1 MNAAVDRL
9 RNQFGHILVPLL
21 WGHVLIQAAVAQT
34 LSTSGSWSALRA
46 GIAAA
51 IVAAAYHVTWRRFGT
66 APATRYLSA
75 VALMAEPAMLLF
87 LLRGHPWQMDMHM
100 YFFAMLAL
108 TIAWLDRE
116 AILVA
121 AAAIAAHHVVLLY
134 LLPYA
139 VFPGAGNLERVA
151 LHATIVAFQTGVL
164 VWLNNMLHASFDRS
178 ARMSEEIVAKNAA
191 LEERTREAEEATRAK
206 SMFLANMSH
215 EIRTPMNAILGF
227 CHLVSRTELDERQ
240 RGYVERISSAGASL
254 LRLINDILDYS
265 KNEAGKLTLESRPFD
280 LRAAIAGQVQLL
292 SVEAA
297 AKGVQIVPQIDHRLP
312 VSVVG
317 DELRFSQVVLNLL
330 SNAVKFSDRG
340 AVTIGLDLL
349 SAGDQALEVTL
360 SVRDHGIGMSAEQQ
374 ASLFRSFS
382 QGDNS
387 TTRRFGGTG
396 LGLAICRQIVEQMGG
411 DIRVDSAPGQ
421 GSTFT
426 CRMRFAARK
435 ALGEGAVPA
444 PHIRGLRVLA
454 ADDNA
459 AARHLVEEI
468 FEGWD
473 MGVDLVASGEEAV
486 AAFGSAAGRD
496 QAYDLVLLDWKMPG
510 MDGMEAVRELR
521 RMQHG
526 APSPVTLIVTA
537 YSVDEMAAEAGE
549 AGVSAFLTKPI
560 EPHALLE
567 TITSLFAEA
576 AIEHG
581 PGHAE
586 AAIEHGP
593 GRTAP
598 HRRRGSPSLAP
609 PPVETLGAEVEGKV
623 DPRLRGLRVLLV
635 EDNEINREIATE
647 LLTHA
652 GLVVDCAENG
662 RVACD
667 KVAQNG
673 RAYAG
678 VLMDVQMPE
687 MDGIEATAVIRRTW
701 PAEELPVIA
710 ITAHAFDAE
719 RQRCLD
725 VGMNDHV
732 AKPVDPAQLI
742 RTLNRWLKPAR
753 EGIAPAASAVAETQV
768 GTDAGETAK
777 AYAAMT
783 DLPDRLGPFGI
794 AEALKRVNG
803 KAALLRKLIVSFAGT
818 YADAAQDIRQRI
830 AAGQVADA
838 RRVAHSLKGVAG
850 SLELRELQACAADV
864 EHWLARH
871 DLAPAT
877 AALAALEPELARA
890 VAAARSLAETPAI
903 NPVVPTADVDPG
915 AARTGNLAD
924 GREDLRALL
933 RRRSLSARG
942 AFDRLARDMG
952 LTEAERAAHPL
963 HEALQRL
970 DYATALALL
979 DELPGAPQG
988 NPAPEGPVSQ
998 GIPS

>member
-1 MNAAVDRL
+1 MNVVLDRL
-9 RNQFGHILVPLL
+9 RKQFGHLLVALL
-21 WGHVLIQAAVAQT
+21 WGHVLIQAVVAQAMGLSALKAGLAAAAVA
-34 LSTSGSWSALRA
+34 G
-46 GIAAA
+46 
-51 IVAAAYHVTWRRFGT
+51 AYHLTWRRFGT

-108 TIAWLDRE
+108 TIAWLDRT

-121 AAAIAAHHVVLLY
+121 ATAIAAHHLLLLY

-139 VFPGAGNLERVA
+139 VFPGAGNLERVL

-164 VWLNNMLHASFDRS
+164 VWLSNMLLASFERS

-227 CHLVSRTELDERQ
+227 CHLVSRTDLDERQ
-240 RGYVERISSAGASL
+240 RGYVERIGSAGTSL

-265 KNEAGKLTLESRPFD
+265 KNEAGKLTLEARPFD
-280 LRAAIAGQVQLL
+280 LRAAVAGQVQLL

-297 AKGVQIVPQIDHRLP
+297 AKGVRIVSHIDHALP
-312 VSVVG
+312 GAVMG

-340 AVTIGLDLL
+340 AVTVAVDLV
-349 SAGDQALEVTL
+349 AAADGMVEIAL
-360 SVRDHGIGMSAEQQ
+360 SVRDHGIGMTAEQQ
-374 ASLFRSFS
+374 AGLFRSFT

-411 DIRVDSAPGQ
+411 EIRVESARGK

-426 CRMRFAARK
+426 CGMQFAAIR
-435 ALGEGAVPA
+435 EGRQDAMPA
-444 PHIRGLRVLA
+444 PHIQALRVLA

-459 AARHLVEEI
+459 AARQLVEEI
-468 FEGWD
+468 FEGWN
-473 MGVDLVASGEEAV
+473 MPVDLVSSGDEAV

-496 QAYDLVLLDWKMPG
+496 ESYDLVLLDWKMPG

-526 APSPVTLIVTA
+526 EPSPVTLIVTA
-537 YSVDEMAAEAGE
+537 YAVDEMAAEAGA

-560 EPHALLE
+560 EPHVLLE

-576 AIEHG
+576 RAV
-581 PGHAE
+581 A
-586 AAIEHGP
+586 
-593 GRTAP
+593 T
-598 HRRRGSPSLAP
+598 LP
-609 PPVETLGAEVEGKV
+609 PPPPTVETAASEGRV
-623 DPRLRGLRVLLV
+623 DPALRGLRVLLV

-662 RVACD
+662 RIACD
-667 KVAQNG
+667 KVALNG
-673 RAYAG
+673 RGYAA

-687 MDGIEATAVIRRTW
+687 MDGIEATTIIRRIW
-701 PAEELPVIA
+701 PAEQLPVIA
-710 ITAHAFDAE
+710 ITAHAFATE
-719 RQRCLD
+719 QQRCLE

-732 AKPVDPAQLI
+732 SKPVDPEQLI
-742 RTLNRWLKPAR
+742 RTLNRWLKPGR
-753 EGIAPAASAVAETQV
+753 EGIVPDREAASSSAVAPV
-768 GTDAGETAK
+768 IAGGP
-777 AYAAMT
+777 
-783 DLPDRLGPFGI
+783 LPDRLGPFDI
-794 AEALKRVNG
+794 AAALKRVNG
-803 KAALLRKLIVSFAGT
+803 KAPLLRKLIISFART
-818 YADAAQDIRQRI
+818 YASAAQDIRVRL
-830 AAGQVADA
+830 AAGEITDA
-838 RRVAHSLKGVAG
+838 RRLAHSLKGVAG
-850 SLELRELQACAADV
+850 SLELHELQARAGEV
-864 EHWLARH
+864 EASLAQE
-871 DLAPAT
+871 DAGQVEAGLS
-877 AALAALEPELARA
+877 ALELALDVA
-890 VAAARSLAETPAI
+890 VAAARRLAE
-903 NPVVPTADVDPG
+903 VPEIEPE
-915 AARTGNLAD
+915 AD
-924 GREDLRALL
+924 GETSVEEAREALRTLLL
-933 RRRSLSARG
+933 RRSLGARA
-942 AFDRLARDMG
+942 AFDRMARGMG
-952 LTEAERAAHPL
+952 LTEAEHAVHPL
-963 HEALQRL
+963 YQALQRL
-970 DYATALALL
+970 DYARALVLL
-979 DELPGAPQG
+979 DELPGSTPG
-988 NPAPEGPVSQ
+988 LPLPQ

>member
-1 MNAAVDRL
+1 VNVVLDRL
-9 RNQFGHILVPLL
+9 RKQFGHLLVPLL
-21 WGHVLIQAAVAQT
+21 WGHVLIQAVAAQAMGLSALKAGLAAAAVA
-34 LSTSGSWSALRA
+34 G
-46 GIAAA
+46 
-51 IVAAAYHVTWRRFGT
+51 AYHLTWRRFGT

-108 TIAWLDRE
+108 TIAWLDRT

-121 AAAIAAHHVVLLY
+121 ATAIAAHHLLLLY

-139 VFPGAGNLERVA
+139 VFPGAGNLERVL

-164 VWLNNMLHASFDRS
+164 VWLSNMLLASFERS

-191 LEERTREAEEATRAK
+191 LEQRTREAEEATRAK

-227 CHLVSRTELDERQ
+227 CHLVSRTDLDERQ
-240 RGYVERISSAGASL
+240 RGYVERIGSAGTSL

-265 KNEAGKLTLESRPFD
+265 KNEAGKLTLEARPFD
-280 LRAAIAGQVQLL
+280 LRAAVAGQVQLL

-297 AKGVQIVPQIDHRLP
+297 AKGVRIVSHIDHALP
-312 VSVVG
+312 AAVVG

-340 AVTIGLDLL
+340 AVTVAVDLVV
-349 SAGDQALEVTL
+349 AGDGMVEIAIA
-360 SVRDHGIGMSAEQQ
+360 VRDHGIGMTAEQQ
-374 ASLFRSFS
+374 AGLFRSFT

-411 DIRVDSAPGQ
+411 EIRVESARGK

-426 CRMRFAARK
+426 CGMHFTAIR
-435 ALGEGAVPA
+435 EGGPEAMPA
-444 PHIRGLRVLA
+444 PHIQALRVLA

-459 AARHLVEEI
+459 AARQLVEEI
-468 FEGWD
+468 FAGWN
-473 MGVDLVASGEEAV
+473 MAVDLVSSGDEAV
-486 AAFGSAAGRD
+486 SAFGGAAGRD
-496 QAYDLVLLDWKMPG
+496 ETYDLVLLDWKMPG

-537 YSVDEMAAEAGE
+537 YAVDEMAAEAGA

-560 EPHALLE
+560 EPHVLLE

-576 AIEHG
+576 QAD
-581 PGHAE
+581 A
-586 AAIEHGP
+586 
-593 GRTAP
+593 T
-598 HRRRGSPSLAP
+598 PSLPPSAP
-609 PPVETLGAEVEGKV
+609 LPTEEGRV
-623 DPRLRGLRVLLV
+623 DPALRGLHVLLV

-667 KVAQNG
+667 KVALNG
-673 RAYAG
+673 RGYAA

-687 MDGIEATAVIRRTW
+687 MDGIEATAIIRRTW

-710 ITAHAFDAE
+710 ITAHAFAAE
-719 RQRCLD
+719 QQRCLE

-732 AKPVDPAQLI
+732 SKPVDPEQLI
-742 RTLNRWLKPAR
+742 RTLNRWLKPGR
-753 EGIAPAASAVAETQV
+753 EGIMADREATSPSAIEPVLPDGQ
-768 GTDAGETAK
+768 
-777 AYAAMT
+777 
-783 DLPDRLGPFGI
+783 LPDRLGPFDV
-794 AEALKRVNG
+794 AAALRRVNG
-803 KAALLRKLIVSFAGT
+803 KAPLLRKLIISFART
-818 YADAAQDIRQRI
+818 YASAAQDIRVRL
-830 AAGQVADA
+830 AAGEIAEA
-838 RRVAHSLKGVAG
+838 RRLAHSLKGVAG
-850 SLELRELQACAADV
+850 SLELHELQASAGEV
-864 EHWLARH
+864 EACLAQE
-871 DLAPAT
+871 DTGQLEAGLSALEL
-877 AALAALEPELARA
+877 ALAAAA
-890 VAAARSLAETPAI
+890 AAARSLAE
-903 NPVVPTADVDPG
+903 VPEIEPEMPRAD
-915 AARTGNLAD
+915 AD
-924 GREDLRALL
+924 GGASVEEAREALRGLLL
-933 RRRSLSARG
+933 RRSLGARG
-942 AFDRLARDMG
+942 AFDRMARSMG
-952 LTEAERAAHPL
+952 LTESEHAAHPL
-963 HEALQRL
+963 YEALQRL
-970 DYATALALL
+970 DYARALVLL
-979 DELPGAPQG
+979 DELPGSSTRQSLP
-988 NPAPEGPVSQ
+988 Q

>member
-1 MNAAVDRL
+1 MNAALDRL
-9 RNQFGHILVPLL
+9 RARFGHFLVPLL
-21 WGHVLIQAAVAQT
+21 WGHVLLQAAVAQAMG
-34 LSTSGSWSALRA
+34 LSALHA
-46 GIAAA
+46 GLAAA
-51 IVAAAYHVTWRRFGT
+51 VVAGAYHLTWRRFGS

-108 TIAWLDRE
+108 TIAWLDRA

-121 AAAIAAHHVVLLY
+121 AAAIAAHHLLLLY

-139 VFPGAGNLERVA
+139 VFPGAGNLERVL

-164 VWLNNMLHASFDRS
+164 IWLNNMLLASFAQS

-191 LEERTREAEEATRAK
+191 LEERTREAEDATRAK

-227 CHLVSRTELDERQ
+227 CHLMSRTRLDERQ
-240 RGYVERISSAGASL
+240 RGYVERIGSAGGSL

-265 KNEAGKLTLESRPFD
+265 KNEAGKLTLEARPFD
-280 LRAAIAGQVQLL
+280 LRAAIAGQIQLL

-297 AKGVQIVPQIDHRLP
+297 GKGVQIVLQTDHRLP

-340 AVTIGLDLL
+340 AVTITADLL
-349 SAGDQALEVTL
+349 SSGDEMVEVALA
-360 SVRDHGIGMSAEQQ
+360 VRDHGIGMSAEQQ
-374 ASLFRSFS
+374 AGLFRSFS

-396 LGLAICRQIVEQMGG
+396 LGLAICRQIVEQMDG
-411 DIRVDSAPGQ
+411 DIRVDSAPGL

-426 CRMRFAARK
+426 CRMRFATGRAS
-435 ALGEGAVPA
+435 GEGNVPA
-444 PHIRGLRVLA
+444 AHIRALRVLA

-459 AARHLVEEI
+459 AARQLVEEI

-486 AAFGSAAGRD
+486 AAFGSAAQD
-496 QAYDLVLLDWKMPG
+496 QAPYDLVLLDWKMPG
-510 MDGMEAVRELR
+510 MDGMEAVRRLR
-521 RMQHG
+521 HMQHG

-576 AIEHG
+576 RQQSEAVVL
-581 PGHAE
+581 PSVALPDNVAE
-586 AAIEHGP
+586 ESVALPRSPESEMA
-593 GRTAP
+593 TA
-598 HRRRGSPSLAP
+598 
-609 PPVETLGAEVEGKV
+609 EGLV
-623 DPRLRGLRVLLV
+623 DPPLRGLRVLLV

-652 GLVVDCAENG
+652 GLVVDSAENG
-662 RVACD
+662 RIACE
-667 KVAQNG
+667 KVEQNG

-687 MDGIEATAVIRRTW
+687 MDGIEATTIIRRTW
-701 PAEELPVIA
+701 PIEELPVIA
-710 ITAHAFDAE
+710 ITAHAFEAE

-732 AKPVDPAQLI
+732 AKPVDPRQLI
-742 RTLNRWLKPAR
+742 LTLNRWLKPAR
-753 EGIAPAASAVAETQV
+753 EGCLPEVQASPQPAVVLERVS
-768 GTDAGETAK
+768 GAGE
-777 AYAAMT
+777 
-783 DLPDRLGPFGI
+783 LPERLGPFDV

-803 KAALLRKLIVSFAGT
+803 KASLLRKLILSFAVT
-818 YADAAQDIRQRI
+818 YGAAGQDIRDRI
-830 AAGQVADA
+830 AAGEVADA
-838 RRVAHSLKGVAG
+838 RRLAHSLKGVAG
-850 SLELRELQACAADV
+850 SLELRALQARAADV
-864 EHWLARH
+864 EQLLTKEDSAS
-871 DLAPAT
+871 AE
-877 AALAALEPELARA
+877 AAIAVLEPELERA
-890 VAAARSLAETPAI
+890 VAAARCLAEVEPE
-903 NPVVPTADVDPG
+903 VPTADVSPVPADSAF
-915 AARTGNLAD
+915 AATRFEEE
-924 GREDLRALL
+924 RENLRALL
-933 RRRSLSARG
+933 LRRSLGARTE
-942 AFDRLARDMG
+942 FDRLAKAMG
-952 LTEAERAAHPL
+952 LDPAERAAHPL
-963 HEALQRL
+963 HQALQRL
-970 DYATALALL
+970 DYVSALALL
-979 DELPGAPQG
+979 ADMTVHDMTGAPE
-988 NPAPEGPVSQ
+988 APVSQ

>member
-21 WGHVLIQAAVAQT
+21 WGHVPIQAAVAQAMNMAGGT
-34 LSTSGSWSALRA
+34 AALRA

-51 IVAAAYHVTWRRFGT
+51 VIAAAYHLTWRRCGT
-66 APATRYLSA
+66 APATRYLCA

-108 TIAWLDRE
+108 TIAWLDRA

-121 AAAIAAHHVVLLY
+121 AGAIAAHHLLLLY
-134 LLPYA
+134 MLPYA
-139 VFPGAGNLERVA
+139 VFPGAGNLERVL

-164 VWLNNMLHASFDRS
+164 IWLSNMLLASFDRS
-178 ARMSEEIVAKNAA
+178 ERMSEEIVAKNIA
-191 LEERTREAEEATRAK
+191 LEARTREAEEATRAK

-227 CHLVSRTELDERQ
+227 CHLASRTELDERQ
-240 RGYVERISSAGASL
+240 RGYVERINSAGASL

-265 KNEAGKLTLESRPFD
+265 KNEAGKLTLETRPFD
-280 LRAAIAGQVQLL
+280 MRAAIAGQVQLV

-297 AKGVQIVPQIDHRLP
+297 AKGVQIVPHIDHRVPLRIA
-312 VSVVG
+312 G

-340 AVTIGLDLL
+340 TVSVAVDLL
-349 SAGDQALEVTL
+349 PSPGDGVEVAL

-374 ASLFRSFS
+374 AALFRSFS

-411 DIRVDSAPGQ
+411 DIRVDSAPGL

-426 CRMRFAARK
+426 CRMQFAAAK
-435 ALGEGAVPA
+435 APGASDVPE
-444 PHIRGLRVLA
+444 PHIRALRVLA

-459 AARHLVEEI
+459 AARQLVEEI

-486 AAFGSAAGRD
+486 AAFGGAAGRGE
-496 QAYDLVLLDWKMPG
+496 AYDLVLLDWKMPG

-537 YSVDEMAAEAGE
+537 YAVDEMAAEAGA

-560 EPHALLE
+560 EPHVLLE
-567 TITSLFAEA
+567 TITSLFADA
-576 AIEHG
+576 QH
-581 PGHAE
+581 P
-586 AAIEHGP
+586 P
-593 GRTAP
+593 
-598 HRRRGSPSLAP
+598 AP
-609 PPVETLGAEVEGKV
+609 PQIKATDAALEGKV
-623 DPRLRGLRVLLV
+623 DPRLQGLRVLLV

-652 GLVVDCAENG
+652 GLLVDCAENG
-662 RVACD
+662 RVACE
-667 KVAQNG
+667 KVARSG
-673 RAYAG
+673 RTYAG
-678 VLMDVQMPE
+678 ILMDVQMPE
-687 MDGIEATAVIRRTW
+687 MDGIEATRAIRRTW
-701 PAEELPVIA
+701 PAEELPIVA
-710 ITAHAFDAE
+710 ITAHAFEAE

-725 VGMNDHV
+725 AGMNDHV
-732 AKPVDPAQLI
+732 AKPVDPRQLI
-742 RTLNRWLKPAR
+742 RTLDRWLKPAR
-753 EGIAPAASAVAETQV
+753 EGGSFGGGVASGAAAPVNSGA
-768 GTDAGETAK
+768 
-777 AYAAMT
+777 
-783 DLPDRLGPFGI
+783 LPDRLGPFHI

-803 KAALLRKLIVSFAGT
+803 KAALLRKLIVSFADT
-818 YADAAQDIRQRI
+818 YGDAADQIRQRI
-830 AAGQVADA
+830 AQGRIADA
-838 RRVAHSLKGVAG
+838 RRMAHSLKGVAG

-864 EHWLARH
+864 EQGLAH
-871 DLAPAT
+871 QDLALAE
-877 AALAALEPELARA
+877 AAIAALESELVKA
-890 VAAARSLAETPAI
+890 VIAARSLVAIPPAADSADRQPAP
-903 NPVVPTADVDPG
+903 NPPAG
-915 AARTGNLAD
+915 AAEERAN
-924 GREDLRALL
+924 LRALL
-933 RRRSLSARG
+933 QRRSLGARA
-942 AFDRLARDMG
+942 AFDRLAAAMD
-952 LTEAERAAHPL
+952 LTEAERDAHPL
-963 HEALQRL
+963 HRALQRL
-970 DYATALALL
+970 DYVSARSLL
-979 DELPGAPQG
+979 DELPGEPQG
-988 NPAPEGPVSQ
+988 KPVSE
-998 GIPS
+998 GMPS

>member
-1 MNAAVDRL
+1 VNVVLDRL
-9 RNQFGHILVPLL
+9 RKQFGHLLVTLL
-21 WGHVLIQAAVAQT
+21 WGHVLIQAVVAQAMG
-34 LSTSGSWSALRA
+34 LSALKA
-46 GIAAA
+46 GLAAA
-51 IVAAAYHVTWRRFGT
+51 VVAGAYHLTWRRFGT

-108 TIAWLDRE
+108 TIAWLDRT

-121 AAAIAAHHVVLLY
+121 ATAIAAHHLLLLY

-139 VFPGAGNLERVA
+139 VFPGAGNLERVL

-164 VWLNNMLHASFDRS
+164 VWLSNMLLASFERS

-240 RGYVERISSAGASL
+240 RGYVERIGSAGTSL

-265 KNEAGKLTLESRPFD
+265 KNEAGKLTLEARPFD
-280 LRAAIAGQVQLL
+280 LRAAVAGQVQLL

-297 AKGVQIVPQIDHRLP
+297 AKGVRIVSHIDHALP
-312 VSVVG
+312 GAVMG

-340 AVTIGLDLL
+340 AVTVAVDLVA
-349 SAGDQALEVTL
+349 AGDGMVEIAL
-360 SVRDHGIGMSAEQQ
+360 SVRDHGIGMTAEQQ
-374 ASLFRSFS
+374 AGLFRSFT

-411 DIRVDSAPGQ
+411 EIRVESARGK

-426 CRMRFAARK
+426 CDMHFATIR
-435 ALGEGAVPA
+435 EGGQEAMPA
-444 PHIRGLRVLA
+444 PHIQALRVLA

-459 AARHLVEEI
+459 AARQLVEEI
-468 FEGWD
+468 FEGWN
-473 MGVDLVASGEEAV
+473 MPVDLVSSGDEAV

-496 QAYDLVLLDWKMPG
+496 ESYDLVLLDWKMPG

-537 YSVDEMAAEAGE
+537 YAVDEMAAEAGA

-560 EPHALLE
+560 EPHVLLE

-576 AIEHG
+576 RAVATL
-581 PGHAE
+581 P
-586 AAIEHGP
+586 P
-593 GRTAP
+593 
-598 HRRRGSPSLAP
+598 P
-609 PPVETLGAEVEGKV
+609 PPVVETAAAEGRV
-623 DPRLRGLRVLLV
+623 DPALRGLRVLLV

-662 RVACD
+662 RIACD
-667 KVAQNG
+667 KVALNG
-673 RAYAG
+673 RGYAA

-687 MDGIEATAVIRRTW
+687 MDGIEATTIIRRTW
-701 PAEELPVIA
+701 PAEQLPVIA
-710 ITAHAFDAE
+710 ITAHAFATE
-719 RQRCLD
+719 QQRCLE

-732 AKPVDPAQLI
+732 SKPVDPEQLI
-742 RTLNRWLKPAR
+742 RTLNRWLKPGR
-753 EGIAPAASAVAETQV
+753 EGIVADHEATSPSAVEPV
-768 GTDAGETAK
+768 IAGGP
-777 AYAAMT
+777 
-783 DLPDRLGPFGI
+783 LPDRLGPFDV
-794 AEALKRVNG
+794 AAALKRVNG
-803 KAALLRKLIVSFAGT
+803 KAPLLRKLIISFART
-818 YADAAQDIRQRI
+818 YASAAQDIRVRL
-830 AAGQVADA
+830 AAGEITDA
-838 RRVAHSLKGVAG
+838 RRLAHSLKGVAG
-850 SLELRELQACAADV
+850 SLELHELQARAGEV
-864 EHWLARH
+864 EAWLAQE
-871 DLAPAT
+871 DVGQVESGLS
-877 AALAALEPELARA
+877 ALELALHAA
-890 VAAARSLAETPAI
+890 VAAARRLAE
-903 NPVVPTADVDPG
+903 VPEIEPE
-915 AARTGNLAD
+915 AD
-924 GREDLRALL
+924 GETSVEEAREALRGLLL
-933 RRRSLSARG
+933 RRSLGARA
-942 AFDRLARDMG
+942 AFDRVARSMG
-952 LTEAERAAHPL
+952 LTEAEHAGHPL
-963 HEALQRL
+963 YQALQRL
-970 DYATALALL
+970 DYARALVLL
-979 DELPGAPQG
+979 DELPGSAPG
-988 NPAPEGPVSQ
+988 LPLPQ